1 MADKLPALVF
11 NPATRTGNEGFIYY
25 NLEQSILLGR
35 LTKNASGTVW
45 SPESSCAGS
54 SVCPTSGFYAARIA
68 TPAGAGLTV
77 GGKTF
82 PDSPPVGAALEITVA
97 GDAPEDLTL
106 TGGDIGDTVEIFCMP
121 NPDNDVLICYDQGFS
136 ADEGDTRKPIP
147 RKLNPADH
155 YVIQRGDSTLT
166 LSDLFVNNWVG
177 VSRLKGR
184 QVTLI
189 RRMIPNGGGA
199 PVQIDYFT
207 NVMFTKLPQQLP
219 ADSNESVTV
228 DAEANFNKALAFAA
242 PAV

>member
-11 NPATRTGNEGFIYY
+11 NSATRTGNEGFIYY

>member
-1 MADKLPALVF
+1 MPDKLPALVF
-11 NPATRTGNEGFIYY
+11 NAATRTGNEAFVYY
-25 NLEQSILLGR
+25 NLDQSILLGR
-35 LTKNASGTVW
+35 LSKNASGTVW
-45 SPESSCAGS
+45 TPESSCAGS
-54 SVCPTSGFYAARIA
+54 LVCPASGFYAARAA
-68 TPAGAGLTV
+68 TPLGAAVTV

-82 PDSPPVGAALEITVA
+82 PDNPPVGAALEITVA
-97 GDAPEDLTL
+97 GDVEDLTM
-106 TGGDIGDTVEIFCMP
+106 TGGDVGDTVEIFCMP

-166 LSDLFVNNWVG
+166 LSDLLVNNWVG

-189 RRMIPNGGGA
+189 RKLFPNGGGS

-207 NVMFTKLPQQLP
+207 NVMFTKLPQAIP
-219 ADSNESVTV
+219 ADSNESITV

-242 PAV
+242 PVA